1 MKSLDFSYANKL
13 NELQCSVF
21 TLSTFSLIVQLALS
35 LKAGDVTSAAKSG
48 KCGKRAAG
56 RGKRGRRDKKAGNVG
71 IYNEFI
77 KMAGA
82 PERGILGPTQYLF
95 TDFFR
100 PKVNQEYRS
109 RKEKQKT

>member
-1 MKSLDFSYANKL
+1 MKSLDFSYANKV

-35 LKAGDVTSAAKSG
+35 LKAGDVTSAAKRE
-48 KCGKRAAG
+48 KFGKRAA
-56 RGKRGRRDKKAGNVG
+56 KRDRRDQKAGNVG

-95 TDFFR
+95 TDFSR